1 MYSVS
6 ERFKTEMKKSHRVEH
21 VRGTIAGVSF
31 NDDNIISLNY
41 SNRCSDTS
49 DVIFGSAYIGQISAE
64 FTGLGISW
72 GGFRGQLVVLEYGL
86 EFSDQTIEW
95 IPIGTFTI
103 QKAEWTD
110 ISISIVASDIL
121 ADLDKVF
128 TVDTTSGE
136 VYDLIKL
143 GCDMA
148 GVDFERSQ
156 AEIEVLPNGD
166 EIFGLYPQND
176 IKTIRDYISWISQL
190 IGGYVT
196 ASRSGDV
203 TVRSFSESESVDTLN
218 AADRIIGSVFSDYET
233 YYDGISYVDI
243 QNKATRYKSAGS
255 GDGAVINLGSNP
267 FLQYGTTE
275 TLNRQTMTIAQV
287 ANNIRYTPF
296 SIAILNNPVY
306 DLGDI
311 VRCVGGVAGSQTL
324 DCCVMGIDWSFKQ
337 TTQLQG
343 FGADPSLSS
352 AKSKTDK
359 ALDGLLSQTDEN
371 TIVTH
376 TFVNSAEIELAEDQL
391 TSILKIRFATIN
403 AKVIKLLH
411 EIQLDV
417 EITDDSGVGSCTAYY
432 YLDNSLIQSYTP
444 TTTWDNDGLH
454 LMHLLYWLQNL
465 EGGTQYTWEVRL
477 KTEGCTAT
485 IDRDWVHALLEAQGL
500 VAADTWDGLIEV
512 SDDYSGI
519 LNGGAEFG
527 YTDAGITFDWRQN
540 QVISIT
546 ENYDFSGIGGA
557 TFDYTDSG
565 VDIET
570 VKSVFNL
577 VSEDKDYRIIS
588 EDGQYNIESEV

>member
-72 GGFRGQLVVLEYGL
+72 GGFRGQLIVLEYGL

-203 TVRSFSESESVDTLN
+203 TVRSFSESEQVDTLN
-218 AADRIIGSVFSDYET
+218 AANRIIGSVFSDYIT

-255 GDGAVINLGSNP
+255 GYGEVINLGSNP

-275 TLNRQTMTIAQV
+275 ILNRQTMTIAQV

-343 FGADPSLSS
+343 FGADPALSS

-359 ALDGLLSQTDEN
+359 ALDGLLSQTSKDEI
-371 TIVTH
+371 TSY
-376 TFVNSAEIELAEDQL
+376 TFTNAGEIYLPEDEEV
-391 TSILKIRFATIN
+391 SILSIRFGTVSPKTIDFW
-403 AKVIKLLH
+403 A
-411 EIQLDV
+411 ELDLDT
-417 EITDDSGVGSCTAYY
+417 EFGTDPDLISVKTFY
-432 YLDNSLIQSYTP
+432 YLDDELLTDYYPESSWN
-444 TTTWDNDGLH
+444 NEGMH
-454 LMHLLYWLQNL
+454 LMHLMKFLETL
-465 EGGTQYTWEVRL
+465 EGGKSYKFEVRMIA
-477 KTEGCTAT
+477 ENGAA
-485 IDRDWVHALLEAQGL
+485 IIAAQNIHAKLSGQGL
-500 VAADTWDGLIEV
+500 ASEGESGYIEV
-512 SDDYSGI
+512 SDNYSLDIIGQNALSYSDSMTI
-519 LNGGAEFG
+519 TLYEDEIDESLSENYGLDIIGSVTFG
-527 YTDAGITFDWRQN
+527 YTDSVNINVITPIYTR
-540 QVISIT
+540 IT
-546 ENYDFSGIGGA
+546 DEEDIRI
-557 TFDYTDSG
+557 TDEEDTRITDG
-565 VDIET
+565 DEIE
-570 VKSVFNL
+570 
-577 VSEDKDYRIIS
+577 
-588 EDGQYNIESEV
+588 

>member
-148 GVDFERSQ
+148 GVDFERSKS
-156 AEIEVLPNGD
+156 EIEVLPNGD

-176 IKTIRDYISWISQL
+176 IKTIRDYISWLSQL

-243 QNKATRYKSAGS
+243 QNKAARYKSAGS

-296 SIAILNNPVY
+296 SIAILNNPAY

-311 VRCVGGVAGSQTL
+311 VRCAGGIAGSQTL

-359 ALDGLLSQTDEN
+359 ALDGLLSQTSKDE
-371 TIVTH
+371 IISY
-376 TFVNSAEIELAEDQL
+376 TFTNAGEIYLPEDEEV
-391 TSILKIRFATIN
+391 SILSIRFGTVSPKTIDFW
-403 AKVIKLLH
+403 A
-411 EIQLDV
+411 ELDLDA
-417 EITDDSGVGSCTAYY
+417 EYGTDPDLISVKTFY
-432 YLDNSLIQSYTP
+432 YLDNVLLTDYYPESS
-444 TTTWDNDGLH
+444 WNNEGMH
-454 LMHLLYWLQNL
+454 LMHLMKFLETL
-465 EGGTQYTWEVRL
+465 EGGKSYKFEVRMIA
-477 KTEGCTAT
+477 ENGAAT
-485 IDRDWVHALLEAQGL
+485 IAAQNIHAKLSGQGL
-500 VAADTWDGLIEV
+500 VAADEWGGLIEV
-512 SDDYSGI
+512 SEEYSGI

-570 VKSVFNL
+570 IKTIYNF
-577 VSEDKDYRIIS
+577 VSEDKDYRVVS
-588 EDGQYNIESEV
+588 EDGNYNIESEG

>member
-49 DVIFGSAYIGQISAE
+49 DVTFGSAYIGQISAV
-64 FTGLGISW
+64 FTGLNIQW

-86 EFSDQTIEW
+86 EFDDHSIEW

-136 VYDLIKL
+136 FYDLFML
-143 GCDMA
+143 GCDLA
-148 GVDFERSQ
+148 GVSFARTRQ
-156 AEIEVLPNGD
+156 QIEALPNGD
-166 EIFGLYPQND
+166 ELFGLYPQND
-176 IKTIRDYISWISQL
+176 IKTIRDYCSRLAQL

-196 ASRSGDV
+196 ADRSGAV
-203 TVRSFSESESVDTLN
+203 TIRSFYESSQVDQLT
-218 AADRIIGSVFSDYET
+218 AQERIIGSVFSDYST
-233 YYDGISYVDI
+233 YYDGISYVDLAT
-243 QNKATRYKSAGS
+243 NATRYRSAGT
-255 GDGAVINLGSNP
+255 GDGSVINLGSNP
-267 FLQYGTTE
+267 FLQYGTDQ
-275 TLNRQTMTIAQV
+275 TLLRQSMAIAEV
-287 ANNIRYTPF
+287 ANDIRYTPF
-296 SIAILNNPVY
+296 SIAVLNNPVY
-306 DLGDI
+306 DLGDV
-311 VRCVGGVAGSQTL
+311 VRCTGGVAGSQTL
-324 DCCVMGIDWSFKQ
+324 DCCVMEIDWSFKQ

-359 ALDGLLSQTDEN
+359 ALDGLLSQTSKNEIISYTFTNAGEIYLPEDEE
-371 TIVTH
+371 V
-376 TFVNSAEIELAEDQL
+376 
-391 TSILKIRFATIN
+391 SILSIRFGTVSPKTIDFW
-403 AKVIKLLH
+403 A
-411 EIQLDV
+411 ELDLDT
-417 EITDDSGVGSCTAYY
+417 EFGTDPDLISVKTFY
-432 YLDNSLIQSYTP
+432 YLDNVLLTDYFPESS
-444 TTTWDNDGLH
+444 WNNEGMH
-454 LMHLLYWLQNL
+454 LMHLMKFLETL
-465 EGGTQYTWEVRL
+465 EGGKSYKFEVRMIA
-477 KTEGCTAT
+477 ENGAAT
-485 IDRDWVHALLEAQGL
+485 IAAQNIHAKLSGQGL
-500 VAADTWDGLIEV
+500 VAADEWGGLIEV
-512 SDDYSGI
+512 SEEYSGI
-519 LNGGAEFG
+519 LSGGAEFV

-570 VKSVFNL
+570 VKTIYNF
-577 VSEDKDYRIIS
+577 VSEDKDYRVVS
-588 EDGQYNIESEV
+588 EDGNYNIESEG

>member
-86 EFSDQTIEW
+86 EFPDQTIEW

-203 TVRSFSESESVDTLN
+203 TVRSFSESEQVDTLN
-218 AADRIIGSVFSDYET
+218 AANRIIGSVFSDYIT

-255 GDGAVINLGSNP
+255 GYGEVINLGSNP

-275 TLNRQTMTIAQV
+275 ILNRQTMTIAQV

-343 FGADPSLSS
+343 FGADPALSS

-359 ALDGLLSQTDEN
+359 ALDGLLSQTSKDEI
-371 TIVTH
+371 TSY
-376 TFVNSAEIELAEDQL
+376 TFTNAGEIYLPEDEEV
-391 TSILKIRFATIN
+391 SILSIRFGTVSPKTIDFW
-403 AKVIKLLH
+403 A
-411 EIQLDV
+411 ELDLDT
-417 EITDDSGVGSCTAYY
+417 EFGTDPDLISVKTFY
-432 YLDNSLIQSYTP
+432 YLDDELLTDYYPESSWN
-444 TTTWDNDGLH
+444 NEGMH
-454 LMHLLYWLQNL
+454 LMHLMKFLETL
-465 EGGTQYTWEVRL
+465 EGGKSYKFEVRMIA
-477 KTEGCTAT
+477 ENGAAT
-485 IDRDWVHALLEAQGL
+485 IAAQNIHAKLSGQGL
-500 VAADTWDGLIEV
+500 ASEGDSGYIEV
-512 SDDYSGI
+512 SDNYSLDIIGQNALSYSDSMTTTLYEDEVDESLSENYGLDI
-519 LNGGAEFG
+519 IGSVTFG
-527 YTDAGITFDWRQN
+527 YTDSVNINVITPIYTR
-540 QVISIT
+540 IT
-546 ENYDFSGIGGA
+546 DEEDIRI
-557 TFDYTDSG
+557 TDEEDTRITDG
-565 VDIET
+565 DEIE
-570 VKSVFNL
+570 
-577 VSEDKDYRIIS
+577 
-588 EDGQYNIESEV
+588 

>member
-86 EFSDQTIEW
+86 EFPDQTIEW

-203 TVRSFSESESVDTLN
+203 TVRSFSESEQVDTLN
-218 AADRIIGSVFSDYET
+218 AANRIIGSVFSDYIT

-255 GDGAVINLGSNP
+255 GYGEVIDLGSNP

-275 TLNRQTMTIAQV
+275 ILNRQTMTIAQV
-287 ANNIRYTPF
+287 ANSIRYTPF

-343 FGADPSLSS
+343 FGADPALSS

-359 ALDGLLSQTDEN
+359 ALDGLLSQTSKDEI
-371 TIVTH
+371 TSY
-376 TFVNSAEIELAEDQL
+376 TFTNAGEIYLPEDEEV
-391 TSILKIRFATIN
+391 SILSIRFGTVSPKTIDFW
-403 AKVIKLLH
+403 A
-411 EIQLDV
+411 ELDLDT
-417 EITDDSGVGSCTAYY
+417 EFGTDPDLISVKTFY
-432 YLDNSLIQSYTP
+432 YLDDELLTDYYPESSWN
-444 TTTWDNDGLH
+444 NEGMH
-454 LMHLLYWLQNL
+454 LMHLMKFLETL
-465 EGGTQYTWEVRL
+465 EGGKSYKFEVRMIA
-477 KTEGCTAT
+477 ESGAIT
-485 IDRDWVHALLEAQGL
+485 IAAQNIHAKLSGQGL
-500 VAADTWDGLIEV
+500 ASEGDSGYIEV
-512 SDDYSGI
+512 SDNYSLDIIGHNALSYSDSMTTTLYEDEVDESLSENYGLDI
-519 LNGGAEFG
+519 IGSVTFG
-527 YTDAGITFDWRQN
+527 YTDSVYINVITPIYTR
-540 QVISIT
+540 IT
-546 ENYDFSGIGGA
+546 DEEDIRI
-557 TFDYTDSG
+557 TD
-565 VDIET
+565 E
-570 VKSVFNL
+570 
-577 VSEDKDYRIIS
+577 EDTRIT
-588 EDGQYNIESEV
+588 DGDEVE

>member
-203 TVRSFSESESVDTLN
+203 TVRSFSESEQVDTLN
-218 AADRIIGSVFSDYET
+218 AANRIIGSVFSDYIT

-255 GDGAVINLGSNP
+255 GYGEVINLGSNP

-275 TLNRQTMTIAQV
+275 ILNRQTMTIAQV

-359 ALDGLLSQTDEN
+359 ALDGLLSQTSKDEI
-371 TIVTH
+371 TSY
-376 TFVNSAEIELAEDQL
+376 TFTNAGEIYLPEDEEV
-391 TSILKIRFATIN
+391 SILSIRFGTVSPKTIDFW
-403 AKVIKLLH
+403 A
-411 EIQLDV
+411 ELDLDT
-417 EITDDSGVGSCTAYY
+417 EFGTDPDLISVKTFY
-432 YLDNSLIQSYTP
+432 YLDDELLTDYYPESSWN
-444 TTTWDNDGLH
+444 NEGMH
-454 LMHLLYWLQNL
+454 LMHLMKFLETL
-465 EGGTQYTWEVRL
+465 EGGKSYKFEVRMIA
-477 KTEGCTAT
+477 ESGAVT
-485 IDRDWVHALLEAQGL
+485 IAAQNIHAKLSGQGL
-500 VAADTWDGLIEV
+500 ASEGDSGYIEV
-512 SDDYSGI
+512 SDNYSLDIIGHNALSYSDSMTTTLYEDEVDESLSENYGLDI
-519 LNGGAEFG
+519 IGSVTFG
-527 YTDAGITFDWRQN
+527 YTDSVNINVITPIYTR
-540 QVISIT
+540 IT
-546 ENYDFSGIGGA
+546 DEEDIRI
-557 TFDYTDSG
+557 TD
-565 VDIET
+565 E
-570 VKSVFNL
+570 
-577 VSEDKDYRIIS
+577 EDTRIT
-588 EDGQYNIESEV
+588 DGDEVE

>member
-86 EFSDQTIEW
+86 EFPDQTIEW

-156 AEIEVLPNGD
+156 SEIEVLPNGD

-203 TVRSFSESESVDTLN
+203 TVRSFSESEQVDTLN
-218 AADRIIGSVFSDYET
+218 AANRIIGSVFSDYIT

-255 GDGAVINLGSNP
+255 GYGEVIDLGSNP

-275 TLNRQTMTIAQV
+275 ILNRQTMTIAQV
-287 ANNIRYTPF
+287 ANSIRYTPF

-343 FGADPSLSS
+343 FGADPALSS

-359 ALDGLLSQTDEN
+359 ALDGLLSQTSKDEI
-371 TIVTH
+371 TSY
-376 TFVNSAEIELAEDQL
+376 TFTNAGEIYLPEDEEV
-391 TSILKIRFATIN
+391 SILSIRFGTVSPKTIDFW
-403 AKVIKLLH
+403 A
-411 EIQLDV
+411 ELDLDT
-417 EITDDSGVGSCTAYY
+417 EFGTDPDLISVKTFY
-432 YLDNSLIQSYTP
+432 YLDDELLTDYYPESSWN
-444 TTTWDNDGLH
+444 NEGMH
-454 LMHLLYWLQNL
+454 LMHLMKFLETL
-465 EGGTQYTWEVRL
+465 EGGKSYKFEVRMIA
-477 KTEGCTAT
+477 ENGAAT
-485 IDRDWVHALLEAQGL
+485 IAAQNIHAKLSGQGL
-500 VAADTWDGLIEV
+500 ASEGDSGYIEV
-512 SDDYSGI
+512 SDNYSLDIIGQNALSYSDSMTI
-519 LNGGAEFG
+519 TLYEDEVDESLSENYGLDIIGSVTFG
-527 YTDAGITFDWRQN
+527 YTDSVNINVITPIYTR
-540 QVISIT
+540 IT
-546 ENYDFSGIGGA
+546 DEEDIRI
-557 TFDYTDSG
+557 TD
-565 VDIET
+565 E
-570 VKSVFNL
+570 
-577 VSEDKDYRIIS
+577 EDTRIT
-588 EDGQYNIESEV
+588 DGDEVE

>member
-1 MYSVS
+1 MYPVS
-6 ERFKTEMKKSHRVEH
+6 ARFKTEMKKAHRVEH
-21 VRGTIAGVSF
+21 VRGTVAGVSF
-31 NDDNIISLNY
+31 TDENIISLNY

-86 EFSDQTIEW
+86 EFPDQSIEW

-128 TVDTTSGE
+128 NVDTTSGE
-136 VYDLIKL
+136 VYDLLKL

-166 EIFGLYPQND
+166 ELFGLYPQND
-176 IKTIRDYISWISQL
+176 IKTIRDYISWLSQL

-203 TVRSFSESESVDTLN
+203 TVRSFSESEQVDTLN
-218 AADRIIGSVFSDYET
+218 AAERIIGSVFSDYVT

-255 GDGAVINLGSNP
+255 GYGEVINLGSNP
-267 FLQYGTTE
+267 FLQYGTPE

-287 ANNIRYTPF
+287 ANSIRYTPF

-359 ALDGLLSQTDEN
+359 ALDGLLSQTSKDEI
-371 TIVTH
+371 TSY
-376 TFVNSAEIELAEDQL
+376 TFTNAGEIYLPEDEEV
-391 TSILKIRFATIN
+391 SILSIRFGTVSPKTIDFW
-403 AKVIKLLH
+403 A
-411 EIQLDV
+411 ELDLDT
-417 EITDDSGVGSCTAYY
+417 EFGTDPDLISVKTLY
-432 YLDNSLIQSYTP
+432 YLDDELLTDYYPETSWN
-444 TTTWDNDGLH
+444 NEGMH
-454 LMHLLYWLQNL
+454 LMHLMKFLETL
-465 EGGTQYTWEVRL
+465 EGGKSYKFEVRMIA
-477 KTEGCTAT
+477 ENGAAT
-485 IDRDWVHALLEAQGL
+485 IAAQNIHAKLSGQGL
-500 VAADTWDGLIEV
+500 ASEGDSGYIEV
-512 SDDYSGI
+512 SDNYS
-519 LNGGAEFG
+519 LNIVGEIGFAYSESVELTWNDVIDTIDLSDNYSLNVIGDITFG
-527 YTDAGITFDWRQN
+527 YSDSVYINIITPIYTRITDEEDVRITDEGDVR
-540 QVISIT
+540 IT
-546 ENYDFSGIGGA
+546 
-557 TFDYTDSG
+557 
-565 VDIET
+565 
-570 VKSVFNL
+570 
-577 VSEDKDYRIIS
+577 
-588 EDGQYNIESEV
+588 DGDDLE

>member
-1 MYSVS
+1 MYPVS
-6 ERFKTEMKKSHRVEH
+6 AAFKTQMKKSHRIEH

-31 NDDNIISLNY
+31 DDDNIVSLNY

-49 DVIFGSAYIGQISAE
+49 DVTFGSAYIGQISAV
-64 FTGLGISW
+64 FTGLNIQW

-86 EFSDQTIEW
+86 EFDDHSIEW

-128 TVDTTSGE
+128 NVDTTSGE

-156 AEIEVLPNGD
+156 AEIEDLPNGD
-166 EIFGLYPQND
+166 ELFGLYPQND
-176 IKTIRDYISWISQL
+176 IKTIRDYISWLSQL

-203 TVRSFSESESVDTLN
+203 TVRSFSESEQVDTLN

-255 GDGAVINLGSNP
+255 GYGEVINLGSNP
-267 FLQYGTTE
+267 FLQYGTPE
-275 TLNRQTMTIAQV
+275 TLNRQTMQIAQV
-287 ANNIRYTPF
+287 AKNIRYTPF

-359 ALDGLLSQTDEN
+359 ALDGLLSQTSKDEI
-371 TIVTH
+371 TSY
-376 TFVNSAEIELAEDQL
+376 TFTNAGEINLPEDEEV
-391 TSILKIRFATIN
+391 SILSIRFGTVSPKTIDFW
-403 AKVIKLLH
+403 A
-411 EIQLDV
+411 ELDLDT
-417 EITDDSGVGSCTAYY
+417 EFGTDPDLISVKTLY
-432 YLDNSLIQSYTP
+432 YLDDELLTDYYPETSWN
-444 TTTWDNDGLH
+444 NEGMH
-454 LMHLLYWLQNL
+454 LMHLMKFLETL
-465 EGGTQYTWEVRL
+465 EGGKSYKFEVRMIA
-477 KTEGCTAT
+477 ENGTAT
-485 IDRDWVHALLEAQGL
+485 IAAQNIHAKLSGQGL
-500 VAADTWDGLIEV
+500 ASEGDSGYIEV
-512 SDDYSGI
+512 SDNYS
-519 LNGGAEFG
+519 LNIVGEIGFAYSESVELTWNDVIDTIDLSDNYSLNVIGDITFG
-527 YTDAGITFDWRQN
+527 YSDSVYINIITPIYTRITDEDDVRITDDGDVR
-540 QVISIT
+540 IT
-546 ENYDFSGIGGA
+546 
-557 TFDYTDSG
+557 
-565 VDIET
+565 
-570 VKSVFNL
+570 
-577 VSEDKDYRIIS
+577 
-588 EDGQYNIESEV
+588 DGDDLE

>member
-1 MYSVS
+1 MYPVS
-6 ERFKTEMKKSHRVEH
+6 ARFKTEMKKAHRVEH
-21 VRGTIAGVSF
+21 VRGTVAGVSF
-31 NDDNIISLNY
+31 TDENIISLNY

-86 EFSDQTIEW
+86 EFPDQSIEW

-128 TVDTTSGE
+128 NVDTTSGE
-136 VYDLIKL
+136 VYDLLKL

-166 EIFGLYPQND
+166 ELFGLYPQND
-176 IKTIRDYISWISQL
+176 IKTIRDYISWLSQL

-203 TVRSFSESESVDTLN
+203 TVRSFSESEQVDTLN
-218 AADRIIGSVFSDYET
+218 AAERIIGSVFSDYVT

-255 GDGAVINLGSNP
+255 GYGEVINLGSNP
-267 FLQYGTTE
+267 FLQYGTPE

-287 ANNIRYTPF
+287 ANSIRYTPF

-359 ALDGLLSQTDEN
+359 ALDGLLSQTSKDEI
-371 TIVTH
+371 TSY
-376 TFVNSAEIELAEDQL
+376 TFTNAGEIYLPEDEEV
-391 TSILKIRFATIN
+391 SILSIRFGTVSPKTIDFW
-403 AKVIKLLH
+403 A
-411 EIQLDV
+411 ELDLDA
-417 EITDDSGVGSCTAYY
+417 EFGTDPDLISVKTLY
-432 YLDNSLIQSYTP
+432 YLDDELLTDYYPETSWN
-444 TTTWDNDGLH
+444 NEGMH
-454 LMHLLYWLQNL
+454 LMHLMKFLETL
-465 EGGTQYTWEVRL
+465 EGGKSYKFEVRMIA
-477 KTEGCTAT
+477 ENGAAT
-485 IDRDWVHALLEAQGL
+485 IAAQNIHAKLSGQGL
-500 VAADTWDGLIEV
+500 ASEGDSGYIEV
-512 SDDYSGI
+512 SDNYS
-519 LNGGAEFG
+519 LNIVGEIGFAYSESVELTWNDVIDTIDLSDNYSLNVIGDITFG
-527 YTDAGITFDWRQN
+527 YSDSVYLNIITPIYTRITDEEDVRITDDGDVR
-540 QVISIT
+540 IT
-546 ENYDFSGIGGA
+546 DGDE
-557 TFDYTDSG
+557 
-565 VDIET
+565 IE
-570 VKSVFNL
+570 
-577 VSEDKDYRIIS
+577 
-588 EDGQYNIESEV
+588 

>member
-1 MYSVS
+1 MYPVS
-6 ERFKTEMKKSHRVEH
+6 AAFKTQMKKSHRIEH

-31 NDDNIISLNY
+31 DDDNIVSLNY

-49 DVIFGSAYIGQISAE
+49 DVTFGSAYIGQISAV
-64 FTGLGISW
+64 FTGLNIQW

-86 EFSDQTIEW
+86 EFDDHSIEW
-95 IPIGTFTI
+95 IPIGTFKI

-166 EIFGLYPQND
+166 ELFGLYPQND
-176 IKTIRDYISWISQL
+176 IKTIRDYCSWLAQL

-196 ASRSGDV
+196 ADRSGDV
-203 TVRSFSESESVDTLN
+203 TIRSFSESSQVDQLT
-218 AADRIIGSVFSDYET
+218 AQDRIIGSVFSDYST

-243 QNKATRYKSAGS
+243 QNKATRYKTAGS
-255 GDGAVINLGSNP
+255 GYGEVINLGSNP
-267 FLQYGTTE
+267 FLQYGTPE

-311 VRCVGGVAGSQTL
+311 VRCIGGVAGSQTL

-359 ALDGLLSQTDEN
+359 ALDGLLSQTSKDEI
-371 TIVTH
+371 TSY
-376 TFVNSAEIELAEDQL
+376 TFTNAGEIYLPEDEEV
-391 TSILKIRFATIN
+391 SILSIRFGTVSPKTIDFW
-403 AKVIKLLH
+403 A
-411 EIQLDV
+411 ELDLDA
-417 EITDDSGVGSCTAYY
+417 EFGTDPDLISVKTLY
-432 YLDNSLIQSYTP
+432 YLDDELLTDYYPETSWN
-444 TTTWDNDGLH
+444 NEGMH
-454 LMHLLYWLQNL
+454 LMHLMKFLETL
-465 EGGTQYTWEVRL
+465 EGGKSYKFEVRMIA
-477 KTEGCTAT
+477 ENGAAT
-485 IDRDWVHALLEAQGL
+485 IAAQNIHAKLSGQGL
-500 VAADTWDGLIEV
+500 ASEGDSGYIEV
-512 SDDYSGI
+512 SDNYSLNIVGEIGFAYSESVELTWNYI
-519 LNGGAEFG
+519 LDTIDLSDNYSLNVIGDITFG
-527 YTDAGITFDWRQN
+527 YSDSVYINIITPIYTRITDEKDVRITDEGDVR
-540 QVISIT
+540 IT
-546 ENYDFSGIGGA
+546 DGDE
-557 TFDYTDSG
+557 
-565 VDIET
+565 IE
-570 VKSVFNL
+570 
-577 VSEDKDYRIIS
+577 
-588 EDGQYNIESEV
+588 

>member
-176 IKTIRDYISWISQL
+176 IKTIRDYISWLSQL

-203 TVRSFSESESVDTLN
+203 TVRSFSESEQVDTLN
-218 AADRIIGSVFSDYET
+218 AANRIIGSVFSDYIT

-255 GDGAVINLGSNP
+255 GYGEVINLGSNP

-275 TLNRQTMTIAQV
+275 ILNRQTMKIAQV

-343 FGADPSLSS
+343 FGADPALSS

-359 ALDGLLSQTDEN
+359 ALDGLLSQTSKDEI
-371 TIVTH
+371 TSY
-376 TFVNSAEIELAEDQL
+376 TFTNAGEIYLPEDEEV
-391 TSILKIRFATIN
+391 SILSIRFGTVSPKTIDFW
-403 AKVIKLLH
+403 A
-411 EIQLDV
+411 ELDLDTEFGTNPDLISV
-417 EITDDSGVGSCTAYY
+417 KTLY
-432 YLDNSLIQSYTP
+432 YLDDELLTDYYPESSWN
-444 TTTWDNDGLH
+444 NEGMH
-454 LMHLLYWLQNL
+454 LMHLMKFLETL
-465 EGGTQYTWEVRL
+465 EGGKSYKFEVRMIA
-477 KTEGCTAT
+477 ENGAAT
-485 IDRDWVHALLEAQGL
+485 IAAQNIHAKLSGQGL
-500 VAADTWDGLIEV
+500 ASEGDSGYIEV
-512 SDDYSGI
+512 SDNYSLDIIGQNALSYSDSMTTTI
-519 LNGGAEFG
+519 YEDEVDESLSENYGLDIIGSVTFG
-527 YTDAGITFDWRQN
+527 YTDSVNINVITPIYTR
-540 QVISIT
+540 IT
-546 ENYDFSGIGGA
+546 DEEDIRI
-557 TFDYTDSG
+557 TD
-565 VDIET
+565 E
-570 VKSVFNL
+570 
-577 VSEDKDYRIIS
+577 EDTRIT
-588 EDGQYNIESEV
+588 DGDEVE

>member
-1 MYSVS
+1 
-6 ERFKTEMKKSHRVEH
+6 MKKSHRVEH

-148 GVDFERSQ
+148 GVDFERSKS
-156 AEIEVLPNGD
+156 EIEVLPNGD

-176 IKTIRDYISWISQL
+176 IKTIRDYISWLSQL

-311 VRCVGGVAGSQTL
+311 VRCIGGVAGSQTL

-359 ALDGLLSQTDEN
+359 ALDGLLSQTSKDE
-371 TIVTH
+371 IISY
-376 TFVNSAEIELAEDQL
+376 TFTNAGEIYLPEDEEV
-391 TSILKIRFATIN
+391 SILSIRFGTVSPKTIDFW
-403 AKVIKLLH
+403 A
-411 EIQLDV
+411 ELDLDA
-417 EITDDSGVGSCTAYY
+417 EYGTDPDLISVKAFY
-432 YLDNSLIQSYTP
+432 YLDNVLLTDYYPESS
-444 TTTWDNDGLH
+444 WNNEGMH
-454 LMHLLYWLQNL
+454 LMHLMKFLETL
-465 EGGTQYTWEVRL
+465 EGGKSYKFEVRMIA
-477 KTEGCTAT
+477 ENGTAT
-485 IDRDWVHALLEAQGL
+485 IAAQNIHAKLSGQGL
-500 VAADTWDGLIEV
+500 VAADEWGGLIEV
-512 SDDYSGI
+512 ADDYSGI
-519 LNGGAEFG
+519 LTGGAEFG
-527 YTDAGITFDWRQN
+527 YTDTGIVFDWRQN
-540 QVISIT
+540 QFISIT

-557 TFDYTDSG
+557 TFDYTDMG

-570 VKSVFNL
+570 IKTIYNF
-577 VSEDKDYRIIS
+577 VSEDKDYRVVS
-588 EDGQYNIESEV
+588 EDGNYNIESED

>member
-148 GVDFERSQ
+148 GVDFERSKS
-156 AEIEVLPNGD
+156 EIEVLPNGD

-176 IKTIRDYISWISQL
+176 IKTIRDYISWLSQL

-311 VRCVGGVAGSQTL
+311 VRCIGGVAGSQTL

-359 ALDGLLSQTDEN
+359 ALDGLLSQTSKDE
-371 TIVTH
+371 IISY
-376 TFVNSAEIELAEDQL
+376 TFTNAGEIYLPEDEEV
-391 TSILKIRFATIN
+391 SILSIRFGTVSPKTIDFW
-403 AKVIKLLH
+403 A
-411 EIQLDV
+411 ELDLDA
-417 EITDDSGVGSCTAYY
+417 EYGTDPDLISVKAFY
-432 YLDNSLIQSYTP
+432 YLDNVLLTDYYPESS
-444 TTTWDNDGLH
+444 WNNEGMH
-454 LMHLLYWLQNL
+454 LMHLMKFLETL
-465 EGGTQYTWEVRL
+465 EGGKSYKFEVRMIA
-477 KTEGCTAT
+477 ENGTAT
-485 IDRDWVHALLEAQGL
+485 IAAQNIHAKLSGQGL
-500 VAADTWDGLIEV
+500 VAADEWGGLIEV
-512 SDDYSGI
+512 ADDYSGI
-519 LNGGAEFG
+519 LTGGAEFG
-527 YTDAGITFDWRQN
+527 YTDTGIVFDWRQN
-540 QVISIT
+540 QFISIT

-557 TFDYTDSG
+557 TFDYTDMG

-570 VKSVFNL
+570 IKTIYNF
-577 VSEDKDYRIIS
+577 VSEDKDYRVVS
-588 EDGQYNIESEV
+588 EDGNYNIESED